1 MSVLS
6 RLSGDE
12 NGALRLATSPRDE
25 ISLLSL
31 SLVSHENHRRRRLL
45 ECRSPLLLL
54 FCSSTVSSSS
64 SSSSSAATSSDTTA
78 TTTSSLLRCSTTF
91 LLEPPCP
98 LSPSILSLA
107 TPASSRSISFPSP
120 SPPSSPPPF
129 VFPSFLPF
137 QTLSLALSLDLLS
150 RFNGVHRGT
159 RYICR
164 CDSRLG
170 VHMGKEEPA
179 KLRGAVFKILARW
192 SWSKHCSPA
201 SPAVPFSPPPI
212 PPQEDPWELL
222 KQTVVAILKFVDR

>member
-64 SSSSSAATSSDTTA
+64 ATSSDTTA
-78 TTTSSLLRCSTTF
+78 TATSSLLRCSTTF
-91 LLEPPCP
+91 LLEPQCP
-98 LSPSILSLA
+98 LSPSILPLA
-107 TPASSRSISFPSP
+107 TPGSSRSISFPSL
-120 SPPSSPPPF
+120 F
-129 VFPSFLPF
+129 FLLLLHLVFPSFLPF

-164 CDSRLG
+164 CDS
-170 VHMGKEEPA
+170 
-179 KLRGAVFKILARW
+179 
-192 SWSKHCSPA
+192 
-201 SPAVPFSPPPI
+201 
-212 PPQEDPWELL
+212 
-222 KQTVVAILKFVDR
+222 